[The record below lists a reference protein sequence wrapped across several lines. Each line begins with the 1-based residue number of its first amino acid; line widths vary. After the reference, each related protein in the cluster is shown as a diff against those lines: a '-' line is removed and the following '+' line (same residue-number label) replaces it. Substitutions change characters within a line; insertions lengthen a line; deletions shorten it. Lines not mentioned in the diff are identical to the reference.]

1 MTLFRARADEG
12 WQKVLVVGEGD
23 ELVEVLVPLDPGRA
37 GSLPADVAPGSRAP
51 RQAAAS
57 SGVRDALDAAGPGGR
72 VLAID
77 YAATTAELCSRPW
90 TEWVRT
96 YRQHQRG
103 GHPLNELGSHDITCE
118 VAVDQLPPP
127 TSQRSQADWLG
138 SLGIDEL
145 VEEGRRIWRERADIG
160 YLAALRARSRVNAA
174 AALLDGAGLGAFQV
188 LEWHPSIGRAHV

>member
-1 MTLFRARADEG
+1 MIRRPPSSTRNDTLIPSTTLFRSA
-12 WQKVLVVGEGD
+12 
-23 ELVEVLVPLDPGRA
+23 PL
-37 GSLPADVAPGSRAP
+37 
-51 RQAAAS
+51 QAAAS
-57 SGVRDALDAAGPGGR
+57 SWFGDALDAAGPGGR

-127 TSQRSQADWLG
+127 TSQRSQPDWLG
-138 SLGIDEL
+138 SLGIDEQ
-145 VEEGRRIWRERADIG
+145 VAGGRHPASETRRVGKER
-160 YLAALRARSRVNAA
+160 
-174 AALLDGAGLGAFQV
+174 
-188 LEWHPSIGRAHV
+188 